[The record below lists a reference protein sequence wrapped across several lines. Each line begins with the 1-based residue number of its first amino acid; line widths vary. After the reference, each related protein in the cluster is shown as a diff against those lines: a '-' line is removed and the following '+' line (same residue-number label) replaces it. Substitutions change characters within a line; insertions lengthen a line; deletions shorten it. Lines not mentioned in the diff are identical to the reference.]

1 MSIHRSRFEIYKE
14 LLTQVHNGNCQPA
27 SLMHSTNISFGD
39 LDLYKETLISL
50 GLLMEVKEG
59 ADNGSRT
66 RFHVTEK
73 GESVLEYLESASNS
87 VNLEEKIQ
95 T

>member
-27 SLMHSTNISFGD
+27 SLIHCTNISLDD

-50 GLLMEVKEG
+50 GLLMEVEEG
-59 ADNGSRT
+59 VDNGSRAM
-66 RFHVTEK
+66 FHVTKK
-73 GESVLEYLESASNS
+73 GESVIEYLESASNS